1 MASSEDPL
9 KSGTLENKKVYLIKC
24 AVPKCPTRA
33 ISGFAK
39 FPAEPSL
46 RDIWFKLCGLSVL
59 GKSARICHAHF
70 KPSDFSTTT
79 KKRHLLPSALPAL
92 LLPDMSHQEENGLPQ
107 ISNEDENCH
116 LDKEN
121 LELSSKEPLFDGG
134 TLEIERVEKNNPWSV
149 EDATVFLKYCC
160 PECEYSHQNLNS
172 FTGHALENH
181 DKAKM
186 LFTLENDEN
195 NMAVII
201 KPELE
206 FYPKEEISDFNDNDY
221 MDTDDLYDSQIQG
234 NLLRGIDN
242 KTVRRYEIS
251 ICLLMFSSQ

>member
-1 MASSEDPL
+1 MYVGQNHKSIFVRVLEEMRNSE
-9 KSGTLENKKVYLIKC
+9 
-24 AVPKCPTRA
+24 
-33 ISGFAK
+33 
-39 FPAEPSL
+39 
-46 RDIWFKLCGLSVL
+46 
-59 GKSARICHAHF
+59 SAYEICW
-70 KPSDFSTTT
+70 P
-79 KKRHLLPSALPAL
+79 
-92 LLPDMSHQEENGLPQ
+92 LPQ

-121 LELSSKEPLFDGG
+121 LDLSSKEPFFDGG

-160 PECEYSHQNLNS
+160 PECEYSHQNLDS

-186 LFTLENDEN
+186 LFTLENGEN
-195 NMAVII
+195 NMAVTI

-221 MDTDDLYDSQIQG
+221 MDTDDFYDSQIQG

-242 KTVRRYEIS
+242 KTVKRYRIS